1 MHLRFQR
8 HFAPSVIWFIAAS
21 CAFAFLGSA
30 LGAQVRPNPADSAAR
45 AKARADS
52 ISRADSLALVKEL
65 EKLQGAKPDTTSGPV
80 TGPQGSTNPRLLPDI
95 SAVGD
100 FVADLSPKGSTQ
112 EDGTRVGVR
121 EVELAVQA
129 AVDPYFRGD
138 VFLGI
143 SDEEGIAI
151 EQAFL
156 TTTSLP
162 QELEL
167 KIGRFLMPLGK
178 QNTTHRHDL
187 HTVEYPYVIQRFFG
201 PEGQKG
207 TGFWL
212 SRVFAPLGFYQEIQ
226 LTAIDRIAEK
236 DETLE
241 AGDAVNRKLS
251 GLGYSARVRN
261 YWDLNQSTNLELS
274 GWGLT
279 GRREEPTSVAVDNI
293 NAMNARQ
300 TTYGID
306 FTFRWRPLQQGL
318 YKSFILQ
325 SEWMRQRTSAES
337 GFIPG
342 PSCGDACPPV
352 DPPVLVATQG
362 TRYTGG
368 YVFARYQITQRGFLG
383 ARYDRVNDPEF
394 AGLTTQAGSG
404 YLEFFPSE
412 FSKITAM
419 HERYVPPAG
428 NERINRFLLQ
438 ATFALGPHKPHPF

>member
-1 MHLRFQR
+1 MRR
-8 HFAPSVIWFIAAS
+8 TMRFIAAL
-21 CAFAFLGSA
+21 CALTIVTST
-30 LGAQVRPNPADSAAR
+30 LGAQVRPTARDSAAR
-45 AKARADS
+45 AKAKADS
-52 ISRADSLALVKEL
+52 IAAADSIALVKEI
-65 EKLQGAKPDTTSGPV
+65 EKMQGAKPDTAQGPV
-80 TGPQGSTNPRLLPDI
+80 TGPQGSTNPRLLPDF

-100 FVADLSPKGSTQ
+100 FVADLSPNGSTQ
-112 EDGTRVGVR
+112 EDGTRIGVR

-138 VFLGI
+138 FFLGI

-156 TTTSLP
+156 TTTALP
-162 QELEL
+162 HELEL

-212 SRVFAPLGFYQEIQ
+212 SRVFAPFGFYQEMQ

-236 DETLE
+236 DESLE
-241 AGDAVNRKLS
+241 TGVPVNRTLG
-251 GLGYSARVRN
+251 GLGYSARLRN
-261 YWDLNQSTNLELS
+261 YWDLNESSNLELS

-279 GRREEPTSVAVDNI
+279 GIREEPTSVAVDNI
-293 NAMNARQ
+293 NALNARQ
-300 TTYGID
+300 TTYGLD

-325 SEWMRQRTSAES
+325 SEWMRQSTRSAS
-337 GFIPG
+337 GVIPG
-342 PSCGDACPPV
+342 TVCRDSCPPL
-352 DPPVLVATQG
+352 PPGGPVFVTTERTNYG
-362 TRYTGG
+362 GG
-368 YVFARYQITQRGFLG
+368 YVFGRYQISQRGFFGL
-383 ARYDRVNDPEF
+383 RYDRVNDPEF
-394 AGLTTQAGSG
+394 AGATTQAGSA

-412 FSKITAM
+412 FSKMTAM
-419 HERYVPPAG
+419 FERYAATAG
-428 NERINRFLLQ
+428 TDRRINRILLQ

>member
-8 HFAPSVIWFIAAS
+8 HCAPSVIWFITAS
-21 CAFAFLGSA
+21 CASAFIGSA

-207 TGFWL
+207 TGLWL
-212 SRVFAPLGFYQEIQ
+212 SRVFAPLGFYQEVQ

-251 GLGYSARVRN
+251 GLGYSARLRN
-261 YWDLNQSTNLELS
+261 YWDLNESTNLEIS

-300 TTYGID
+300 TTYAAASAGTLQVVHSAIGVD
-306 FTFRWRPLQQGL
+306 AAADQRRIRVHSGPRLWRRVPAC
-318 YKSFILQ
+318 
-325 SEWMRQRTSAES
+325 RSAGS
-337 GFIPG
+337 R
-342 PSCGDACPPV
+342 SD
-352 DPPVLVATQG
+352 
-362 TRYTGG
+362 
-368 YVFARYQITQRGFLG
+368 ARYQVHRRLRLRALSDHPARFSRSTLRSRQRPRVCGADNPGGFRLPG
-383 ARYDRVNDPEF
+383 VLSQRVLKTHRD
-394 AGLTTQAGSG
+394 
-404 YLEFFPSE
+404 
-412 FSKITAM
+412 
-419 HERYVPPAG
+419 V
-428 NERINRFLLQ
+428 
-438 ATFALGPHKPHPF
+438 

>member
-1 MHLRFQR
+1 MR
-8 HFAPSVIWFIAAS
+8 FIAAL
-21 CAFAFLGSA
+21 CALTIVTST
-30 LGAQVRPNPADSAAR
+30 LGAQVRPTARDSAAR
-45 AKARADS
+45 AKAKADS
-52 ISRADSLALVKEL
+52 IAAADSIALVKEL
-65 EKLQGAKPDTTSGPV
+65 EKLQGAKPDTTPGPV
-80 TGPQGSTNPRLLPDI
+80 TGPQGSTNPRLLPDF

-100 FVADLSPKGSTQ
+100 FVADLSPNGSTQ
-112 EDGTRVGVR
+112 EDGTRIGVR

-138 VFLGI
+138 VVLGI

-156 TTTSLP
+156 TTTALP
-162 QELEL
+162 NELEL

-212 SRVFAPLGFYQEIQ
+212 SRVFAPFGFYQELQ

-236 DETLE
+236 NDSLET
-241 AGDAVNRKLS
+241 GDPVNRTLK

-261 YWDLNQSTNLELS
+261 YWDLNESTNLELS

-279 GRREEPTSVAVDNI
+279 GLREEPIPITVGSI
-293 NAMNARQ
+293 NGLNARQ
-300 TTYGID
+300 STYGLD
-306 FTFRWRPLQQGL
+306 FTFRWRPLQRGL

-325 SEWMRQRTSAES
+325 SEWMRQLTKSAS

-342 PSCGDACPPV
+342 PICRDLCGPV
-352 DPPVLVATQG
+352 VGPPVLVATER
-362 TRYTGG
+362 TNYAGG
-368 YVFARYQITQRGFLG
+368 YVFARYQISQRGFLG
-383 ARYDRVNDPEF
+383 ARYDRVGDPEF
-394 AGLTTQAGSG
+394 AGLATQAGSA

-419 HERYVPPAG
+419 YERYVPPAG
-428 NERINRFLLQ
+428 IERINRILLQ

>member
-1 MHLRFQR
+1 MRLIV
-8 HFAPSVIWFIAAS
+8 ALCLTVAA
-21 CAFAFLGSA
+21 ATTLN
-30 LGAQVRPNPADSAAR
+30 AQVRPSARDSAAR
-45 AKARADS
+45 AKAKADS
-52 ISRADSLALVKEL
+52 IAAADSIALVKEL
-65 EKLQGAKPDTTSGPV
+65 EKMQGAKKDTTTGPV
-80 TGPQGSTNPRLLPDI
+80 TGPQGSTNPRLLPDF

-100 FVADLSPKGSTQ
+100 FVADLSPQGSTQ
-112 EDGTRVGVR
+112 EDGSRIGVR

-143 SDEEGIAI
+143 SDTEGISI

-156 TTTSLP
+156 TTTALP
-162 QELEL
+162 NELEL

-178 QNTTHRHDL
+178 LNTTHRHDL

-201 PEGQKG
+201 PEGEKG

-212 SRVFAPLGFYQEIQ
+212 SRVFAPLGFYQEVQ
-226 LTAIDRIAEK
+226 LTAVDRIAEK
-236 DETLE
+236 SDSLET
-241 AGDAVNRKLS
+241 GDAVNRKLS
-251 GLGYSARVRN
+251 GLGYSARLRN
-261 YWDLNQSTNLELS
+261 YWDLNESTNLELS
-274 GWGLT
+274 GWGMT
-279 GRREEPTSVAVDNI
+279 GVREEPIPVAVDNI
-293 NAMNARQ
+293 NAVNARQ
-300 TTYGID
+300 STYGLD

-325 SEWMRQRTSAES
+325 SEWMKQATKSAS

-342 PSCGDACPPV
+342 ELCHDLCPPV
-352 DPPVLVATQG
+352 NPAVFVASQATN
-362 TRYTGG
+362 YYGG

-383 ARYDRVNDPEF
+383 ARYDRVQDPEF
-394 AGLTTQAGSG
+394 AGLVTQAGSG

-419 HERYVPPAG
+419 YERYVPPAG
-428 NERINRFLLQ
+428 IERVNRILLQ